1 MRCKLTFPK
10 DKFPHSFVEGGVF
23 WTRFWTEVVFSL
35 GREEQSSE
43 SSNRWRLFHSKHHLV
58 ANFEVHF
65 KVLTTYE
72 NLYLQ

>member
-1 MRCKLTFPK
+1 MQANFSQGQISSQFCG
-10 DKFPHSFVEGGVF
+10 GGVF